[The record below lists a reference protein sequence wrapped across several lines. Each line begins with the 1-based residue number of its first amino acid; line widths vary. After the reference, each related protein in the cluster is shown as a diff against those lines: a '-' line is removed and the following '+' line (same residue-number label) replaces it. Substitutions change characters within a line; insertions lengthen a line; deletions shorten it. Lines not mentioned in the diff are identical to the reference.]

1 MKDIDDK
8 IKIYVWEFPV
18 RITHWI
24 NFFCILTLSLT
35 GYYMGSSLDHVIFSK
50 QYIMS
55 WIRFIHFVAAYTFLM
70 SIIIR
75 LYWSLVGN
83 EYANMLKWIPFTRER
98 IKTLF
103 NDIKHHLVLDV
114 KATYRIGHTA
124 LGSFVFFILQIIFMI
139 ALFSGFAMYSVK
151 HPGEYWSVIGEL
163 VQNTITVDDV
173 KRYHKMLMYIVL
185 VFFPIHLFMSWLNH
199 IKLKNELI
207 GSIFNGHKIIHEKNQ
222 KSPAPK

>member
-199 IKLKNELI
+199 IKLKNEYY
-207 GSIFNGHKIIHEKNQ
+207 S
-222 KSPAPK
+222 

>member
-1 MKDIDDK
+1 MGVPRQNNTLDQLFL
-8 IKIYVWEFPV
+8 YPHAFAH
-18 RITHWI
+18 RILYGQLTGSC
-24 NFFCILTLSLT
+24 NFFKAVHIELDTVYPLC
-35 GYYMGSSLDHVIFSK
+35 GS
-50 QYIMS
+50 
-55 WIRFIHFVAAYTFLM
+55 IHLFDEHYHQTTFLM

-124 LGSFVFFILQIIFMI
+124 LGSFVFFILQ
-139 ALFSGFAMYSVK
+139 LFSGFAMYSVK